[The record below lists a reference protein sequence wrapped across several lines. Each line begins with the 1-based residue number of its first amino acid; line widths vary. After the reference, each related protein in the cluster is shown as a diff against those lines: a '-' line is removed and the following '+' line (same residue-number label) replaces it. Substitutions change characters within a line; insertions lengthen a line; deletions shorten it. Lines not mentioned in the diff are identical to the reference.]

1 MCFPAAEASEHIVL
15 SQQKSGGLSSQP
27 KWTTKS
33 SKMMFSTMINDLYKH
48 MFLFHRMQKT
58 WHKLTGFLCGDFLSF
73 TFYCCFGTVRK
84 RSFFYRVKL
93 SFLGKIFLKDLFYH
107 AVWKTHKKTV
117 DKSCLCRGKPTT
129 SFPHMHHCVLIQST
143 QKWRSIHRWVGWRS
157 VCASEWER
165 SDKGDL
171 IFFWMVKK
179 YENQWV
185 SPTLRLKAAITSFN

>member
-1 MCFPAAEASEHIVL
+1 MFSCSRSQWTYSAVPAKQWRV
-15 SQQKSGGLSSQP
+15 KF
-27 KWTTKS
+27 TTKMNH
-33 SKMMFSTMINDLYKH
+33 KVQQNDVFYHDKRPIQAHVPLPQDAEDVAQTNRLFVWRFSFIH
-48 MFLFHRMQKT
+48 F
-58 WHKLTGFLCGDFLSF
+58 
-73 TFYCCFGTVRK
+73 CFGTVRK